1 MKHRICMV
9 KLLMTWNIRNGL
21 EDEYF
26 EFVMEEFAPGLLELG
41 IQPTDAWYTA
51 YGNRPQILTGGVA
64 DDLGSLRRA
73 LATKKWRELKLG
85 LLTYV
90 TDYSQKTIRASG
102 GFQL

>member
-1 MKHRICMV
+1 MV
-9 KLLMTWNIRNGL
+9 KLLMKWNIRTGL

-51 YGNRPQILTGGVA
+51 YGEHPQILTGGVA
-64 DDLGSLRRA
+64 ENLRTLRKA
-73 LATKKWRELKLG
+73 LSSQRWRELKVE

>member
-1 MKHRICMV
+1 MV

-26 EFVMEEFAPGLLELG
+26 EFVMQEFAPGLLELG

-64 DDLGSLRRA
+64 DDLGSLRAA
-73 LATKKWRELKLG
+73 LSTKKWRELKLE

-90 TDYSQKTIRASG
+90 TDYNQKTIRASG

>member
-1 MKHRICMV
+1 MK
-9 KLLMTWNIRNGL
+9 WNIRTGL

-26 EFVMEEFAPGLLELG
+26 QFVMEEFAPGLLELG

-51 YGNRPQILTGGVA
+51 YGEHPQILTGGVA
-64 DDLGSLRRA
+64 ENLRSLRKA
-73 LATKKWRELKLG
+73 LSSKRWRELKVE

>member
-1 MKHRICMV
+1 MV

>member
-1 MKHRICMV
+1 MKHRNCMV

-64 DDLGSLRRA
+64 DDLGSLRQA
-73 LATKKWRELKLG
+73 LATKKWRELKLE

>member
-1 MKHRICMV
+1 MV

-64 DDLGSLRRA
+64 DDLGSLRQA
-73 LATKKWRELKLG
+73 LATKKWRELKLE

>member
-1 MKHRICMV
+1 MV
-9 KLLMTWNIRNGL
+9 KLLMTWNIRAGL

-26 EFVMEEFAPGLLELG
+26 EFVMQDFAPGLMELG

-51 YGNRPQILTGGVA
+51 YGNHPQILTGGVA
-64 DDLGSLRRA
+64 EDLGSLREA
-73 LATKKWRELKLG
+73 LATQKWRELKLE

-90 TDYSQKTIRASG
+90 TDYDQKTIRASG

>member
-1 MKHRICMV
+1 MV
-9 KLLMTWNIRNGL
+9 KLLMTWNIRDGL

-26 EFVMEEFAPGLLELG
+26 EFVMQEFGPGMLELG

-64 DDLGSLRRA
+64 DDLSSLREA
-73 LATKKWRELKLG
+73 LASKKWRELKVE

-90 TDYSQKTIRASG
+90 TDFNQKLVHASG

>member
-1 MKHRICMV
+1 MV
-9 KLLMTWNIRNGL
+9 KLLMTWNIRSGL

-26 EFVMEEFAPGLLELG
+26 EFVMQEFAPGLLELG

-51 YGNRPQILTGGVA
+51 YGDHPQILTGGVA
-64 DDLGSLRRA
+64 DDLRSLREA
-73 LATKKWRELKLG
+73 LATQEWRELKLE

-90 TDYSQKTIRASG
+90 TDYSEKAVRASG

>member
-1 MKHRICMV
+1 MV

-26 EFVMEEFAPGLLELG
+26 EFVMQEFAPGLLELG

-51 YGNRPQILTGGVA
+51 YGNRPQILTGAVA
-64 DDLGSLRRA
+64 KDLGSLREA
-73 LATKKWRELKLG
+73 LDSHKWRELKLE

-90 TDYSQKTIRASG
+90 TDYSEKTIRASG